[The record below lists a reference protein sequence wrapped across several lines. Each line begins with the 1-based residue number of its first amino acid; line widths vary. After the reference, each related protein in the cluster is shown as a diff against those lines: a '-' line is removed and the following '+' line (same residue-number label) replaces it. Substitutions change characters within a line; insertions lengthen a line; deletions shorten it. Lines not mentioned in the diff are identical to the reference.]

1 MNSFN
6 NPSYL
11 TMSITSKANL
21 TYVLEEPELPFSVSD
36 GALFPILAQH
46 TTRYDV
52 LKTWVFAVIPCV
64 FSTNWLQ

>member
-1 MNSFN
+1 MTTASKEI
-6 NPSYL
+6 L
-11 TMSITSKANL
+11 TS
-21 TYVLEEPELPFSVSD
+21 VLDKPELPFSVSD

-64 FSTNWLQ
+64 FRHSTN